1 MHTPDSHAAEQA
13 DLALHAL
20 RGQLWARAHHE
31 AAHAVV
37 GTLLG
42 GRVTGAA
49 IWPGPP
55 VSGRVVL
62 TGLHEGPDAG
72 TAPDQF
78 VLVRRIVYLLAGPI
92 AEQIA
97 GGMGMIANEP
107 ASRVAAMLLEGV
119 RDQTALGQSNEDRP
133 REGQPTDGLPPDV
146 LTVVGLLL
154 DHFGPDGEAELA
166 AAVDH
171 LPLHVENLL
180 RERWRA
186 VEMILASL
194 LRHGRLTDDQF
205 RALFAEALPGAEMT
219 ALLDPSSA

>member
-1 MHTPDSHAAEQA
+1 MGTPDSPHAAEQA
-13 DLALHAL
+13 DRERHAL
-20 RGQLWARAHHE
+20 RAQLWVRAHHE

-55 VSGRVVL
+55 MSGRVVL
-62 TGLHEGPDAG
+62 TGLDDGPDAG

-78 VLVRRIVYLLAGPI
+78 VLVRRIVYVLAGPI

-119 RDQTALGQSNEDRP
+119 RDQTAPGQP
-133 REGQPTDGLPPDV
+133 PEGQPADGLPADI

-180 RERWRA
+180 RERWSA
-186 VEMILASL
+186 IEMIVVSL
-194 LRHGRLTDDQF
+194 LRHGRLTEDQF
-205 RALFAEALPGAEMT
+205 RTLFAEALPGAEMA